1 LADNPARSSFG
12 VNSFG
17 NRIVSEWKRG
27 ILLSPGG
34 DLPQLGPKQ
43 MKPAILYVLA
53 VLVANLTATAFFPFP
68 DFGQVAV
75 GTLVF
80 GVTFTQRDRM
90 HRAGG
95 RRLVYKT
102 IAVAAA
108 LTLALLLSGTY
119 LWGEPLTDY
128 FHSRGWNWLAAGSGS
143 LAQGGPRVFV
153 ASFLAI
159 VLAETADTEI
169 YHHLRE
175 RSWAVRVL
183 HSNAVSIP
191 MDSVLFN
198 CVAFAGLFAPTMLA
212 QIVFGEV
219 VVKFSVSA
227 VYALLPQKLRPGTGP
242 EGERPL
248 FRASPRSA
256 AGDCVGPSTRSM

>member
-1 LADNPARSSFG
+1 MMA
-12 VNSFG
+12 
-17 NRIVSEWKRG
+17 
-27 ILLSPGG
+27 
-34 DLPQLGPKQ
+34 
-43 MKPAILYVLA
+43 AILYVAA

-68 DFGQVAV
+68 VFGQVAI

-90 HRAGG
+90 HRSGG
-95 RRLVYKT
+95 RALVYRT

-119 LWGEPLTDY
+119 LWGGPLTEY
-128 FHSRGWNWLAAGSGS
+128 FQARGWEWLAASSGS

-159 VLAETADTEI
+159 ILAETADTEI

-191 MDSVLFN
+191 MDSILFN
-198 CVAFAGLFAPTMLA
+198 TVAFAGLFPAMMLV
-212 QIVFGEV
+212 QIIFGEV

-227 VYALLPQKLRPGTGP
+227 AYALLPQKLPDG
-242 EGERPL
+242 
-248 FRASPRSA
+248 SVPR
-256 AGDCVGPSTRSM
+256 R